1 MAAIVA
7 SNFAVAAAP
16 KVAARKLSAR
26 KAVAVPGEFIFP
38 FQWEREREKIFFSL
52 GCEIPHL
59 RLVPNRCRVISF
71 FLLRPAR
78 SREGGEE
85 GRVGCG

>member
-16 KVAARKLSAR
+16 KVAVRKLSAR

-38 FQWEREREKIFFSL
+38 PPTGERKRTFSFVVKSSHPIGPTAAEGYL
-52 GCEIPHL
+52 FS
-59 RLVPNRCRVISF
+59 CRVM
-71 FLLRPAR
+71 
-78 SREGGEE
+78 
-85 GRVGCG
+85 